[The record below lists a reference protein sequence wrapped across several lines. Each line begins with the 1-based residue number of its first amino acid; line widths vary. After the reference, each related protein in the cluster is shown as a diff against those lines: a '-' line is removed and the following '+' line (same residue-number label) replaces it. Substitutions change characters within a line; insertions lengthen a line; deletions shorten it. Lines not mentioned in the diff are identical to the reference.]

1 MIPGNGGP
9 VGLSRTG
16 GLSGRGMRPEVSGLR
31 AKLMPR
37 LVKGDTDFWFR
48 LAYLQIFY
56 TTHASGALHAKL
68 QRAIRMHGRLPDN
81 EAARKHL
88 SPVPNKV
95 TDEWGEPSRAQ
106 SY

>member
-1 MIPGNGGP
+1 
-9 VGLSRTG
+9 
-16 GLSGRGMRPEVSGLR
+16 MRPTVSGLR

-37 LVKGDTDFWFR
+37 LLKGRTDFWFR
-48 LAYLQIFY
+48 LGDLQIIH
-56 TTHASGALHAKL
+56 TIHASGALNAKL
-68 QRAIRMHGRLPDN
+68 QWKIRIHGRFPDN

-106 SY
+106 SYR